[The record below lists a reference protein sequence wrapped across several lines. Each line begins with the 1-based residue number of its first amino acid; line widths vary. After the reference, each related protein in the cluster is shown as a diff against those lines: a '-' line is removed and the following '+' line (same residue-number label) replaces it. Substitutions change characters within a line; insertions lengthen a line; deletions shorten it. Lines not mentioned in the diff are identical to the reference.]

1 MKKLKNIQSAVG
13 MNGGHSRLSL
23 DQPMITSAKIGQIF
37 PIYHEALI
45 PGDHVKVNTSVFS
58 RFAPL
63 AVPSYVHL
71 NLRTMT
77 LFVPYH
83 QLSDGCESFFS
94 NQDKFHGKYNHI
106 PILKFSTLSGFF
118 ETVGM
123 STSTGA
129 TAQSHDLAFLVKT
142 GTPVYKNL
150 TPKGNY
156 IMKILRGLGYAVGK
170 QMFANGTSSDMKS
183 DYDWD
188 MNALP
193 LLAFCHGYNS
203 YMSYSPHTN
212 TSALSTTLEDIK
224 RQSSANGYSLTTT
237 DLNILLSDILL
248 TYDDNLFTMA
258 WEQPYGN
265 QQYSSTQGF
274 NQLSMYTPIGNR
286 TIGQSVTWDGQMG
299 AETGFQ
305 GLQTDMNAAQI
316 RLVMKFDDF
325 FRRSQYAG
333 SKDIEQIYS
342 RLGVKIDDFRC
353 RYPYFLRETTEAVSI
368 GDVTSTS
375 DTAVTSGGNVTGGAL
390 GSYAGKAISDG
401 GTGFEFD
408 CHDYG
413 MLITYAWY
421 APVVQY
427 YNGFDKE
434 VLRTQPLEFY
444 QPEFDQG
451 FADSLLNLELRGSD
465 MWVNDA
471 GNNPVT
477 ANRGYV
483 PLYSQY
489 LFGRQYIT
497 GDFRRFA
504 AFDAWHFGRDVL
516 SQSLPA
522 QNASLVY
529 MPNIGTEYERIFNI
543 VDPSLQDAD
552 TIYIDVYNSVSASR
566 PMKDYTG
573 KVGLGDGDIDVGMNG
588 SQLN

>member
-1 MKKLKNIQSAVG
+1 MKKLNNIQSAVG
-13 MNGGHSRLSL
+13 LNGGHSRLSL

-63 AVPSYVHL
+63 AVPSYVRL

-83 QLSDGCESFFS
+83 QLADGCESFFS
-94 NQDKFHGKYNHI
+94 NQSKFHGKDNHI

-118 ETVGM
+118 ESVGM
-123 STSTGA
+123 SVATGA
-129 TAQSHDLAFLVKT
+129 TAASHDLAFLSKS
-142 GTPVYKNL
+142 GSASYRNL

-156 IMKILRGLGYAVGK
+156 IIKILRGLGYAAGK
-170 QMFANGTSSDMKS
+170 QMFANGELSDMRS

-203 YMSYSPHTN
+203 YMSYSPLTN
-212 TSALSTTLEDIK
+212 SSALSSKLEDIK
-224 RQSSANGYSLTTT
+224 RQSSANGYALTTT
-237 DLNILLSDILL
+237 DLNVLLSDILL

-258 WEQPYGN
+258 WANPYGN
-265 QQYSSTQGF
+265 QTSGFRDVGENTVTSPNYSLNVAF
-274 NQLSMYTPIGNR
+274 NPAYGSAANTGASAMT
-286 TIGQSVTWDGQMG
+286 GQFT
-299 AETGFQ
+299 
-305 GLQTDMNAAQI
+305 AAQL

-325 FRRSQYAG
+325 FRRSMYAG

-353 RYPYFLRETTEAVSI
+353 RYPYFLRETTQPVSI

-375 DTAVTSGGNVTGGAL
+375 DTVVPAGVGAVTGGAL

-434 VLRTQPLEFY
+434 VLRTNPLDFY

-451 FADSLLNLELRGSD
+451 FADSLLNIELRGSD
-465 MWVNDA
+465 MWVGDD
-471 GNNPVT
+471 GNVPVT

-497 GDFRRFA
+497 GDFRRFSS
-504 AFDAWHFGRDVL
+504 FEAWHFGRDVL
-516 SQSLPA
+516 TNSLPA
-522 QNASLVY
+522 QNAALVY

-543 VDPSLQDAD
+543 ADPELADAD
-552 TIYIDVYNSVSASR
+552 TIYIDVYNSVKASR

-573 KVGLGDGDIDVGMNG
+573 KVGLGDGDIDVGLNG